1 MSNHLQFQDSLKTM
15 NLFKSLGTLNYYN
28 KNINSKKMFIV
39 HVCTLLDLFQKKKY
53 INVHQILKENP
64 KNTFVFT
71 RSASISMCVYMFCFQ
86 GSQGKLTP

>member
-39 HVCTLLDLFQKKKY
+39 HVCTLLDLPPLQKKY
-53 INVHQILKENP
+53 MYVHQILKENP
-64 KNTFVFT
+64 KKY
-71 RSASISMCVYMFCFQ
+71 ICVHQ
-86 GSQGKLTP
+86 KR